1 MKRGRELARGS
12 ADSSKGIMLDY
23 DPESGKLR
31 VGSVLI
37 REFAAQATS
46 LRIFWSAYERQ
57 SRPREIRN
65 PFRGPKAY
73 EKLRNVV
80 KALQRD
86 ERVRRYVR
94 FHLNGKRNGVRWQP
108 FGDWEALS

>member
-1 MKRGRELARGS
+1 MKRERYFAQGS
-12 ADSSKGIMLDY
+12 ADSSNGIMLHY
-23 DPESGKLR
+23 DPDSGKLR

-37 REFAAQATS
+37 REFAAQATN
-46 LRIFWSAYERQ
+46 LRTFWSAYERQ
-57 SRPREIRN
+57 GRPREIHN

-86 ERVRRYVR
+86 ERVRRYLR
-94 FHLNGKRNGVRWQP
+94 FHLNGKKSGVCWRP
-108 FGDWEALS
+108 FGDWAAIL